1 MAFIVLILLH
11 CNISL
16 KNVTSK
22 TTQAVKRTMPAPLA
36 RVLAFLLL
44 AFVTHSATIEIV
56 HQHGSMLSAGSA
68 RAASFVGQDAD
79 NSSGES
85 ARPTGE
91 CLICQLHQHL
101 FSTLLI
107 GTHDIAPPQAEEAI
121 TRLAFISSLSE
132 ACAPS
137 AGRAP
142 PEAALF

>member
-11 CNISL
+11 CNISR

-22 TTQAVKRTMPAPLA
+22 TTQARRSRRATPLA

-56 HQHGSMLSAGSA
+56 HQHGSILSAGSV
-68 RAASFVGQDAD
+68 RAASFVDQDAEH
-79 NSSGES
+79 SSSES
-85 ARPTGE
+85 SRPTGE

-107 GTHDIAPPQAEEAI
+107 STHAIAPPLAEASVAG
-121 TRLAFISSLSE
+121 RAFTTSTSE
-132 ACAPS
+132 ACAPRR
-137 AGRAP
+137 GRAP
-142 PEAALF
+142 PQATLL